1 MVLEVRAIE
10 RNLFANGCLL
20 LAGSAPNPQKGGGIS
35 LLEVIFG
42 TEISHWRVQ
51 MQQYTEPAMAPT
63 VISGSLTDA
72 LIAHD
77 HAQPDVV
84 SIVKRDGDSVTELTS
99 KEFHQAVRSA
109 AKGIVA
115 AGINPGDRV
124 ALMSRTRYEW
134 TLLDYAI
141 WYAGCVTVPI
151 YETSSAEQVQWMVQ
165 DSGAVGLFVEN
176 NKHLETVHSIRTS
189 LTNLVHI
196 WNIQDDAI
204 DHLVT
209 AGASIADSELDARR
223 AQVTP
228 TSTATIIYTSGT
240 TGKPKGCV
248 LTHGNFL
255 FLVRNVMLAVP
266 EIFDDKKT
274 STLLF
279 LPLAHVFGRIIEI
292 AMVESGLKVAFAPDI
307 TNLVG
312 DLQKFTPNFLLAV
325 PRVFEKVFNGA
336 QQKATNEGK
345 EKIFNAAADVAI
357 AYSQALS
364 AGSVPLGLR
373 VKHGIFDKLVY
384 KKLRAAMGG
393 KVQWSVSGGAALGAR
408 LGHFFRG
415 IGLTILEGYGLSE
428 TSSASTVNRPT
439 MLRVGSVGRAIPG
452 VTLAIGPDGE
462 VLIKGP
468 HIFQGYWNNPS
479 ATAEAIDVNGWFHS
493 GDIGHIDEDGYLF
506 ITGRKK
512 ELIVTAGGKNVAPAV
527 IEDRLR
533 ANWLVS
539 QCMVVGDNK
548 PFIGCLITLE
558 PDSIK
563 NWLVRNSLAPTTSF
577 AELSTNE
584 TFRAEIQAAVDDA
597 NKAVSQAESIRK
609 WVLIDSDWS
618 EPSGHL
624 TPSLKLKRNVVS
636 QQYNA
641 EIEGLYA

>member
-1 MVLEVRAIE
+1 
-10 RNLFANGCLL
+10 
-20 LAGSAPNPQKGGGIS
+20 
-35 LLEVIFG
+35 
-42 TEISHWRVQ
+42 
-51 MQQYTEPAMAPT
+51 MQQYTEPDMAPT

-72 LIAHD
+72 LIAHE
-77 HAQPDVV
+77 HAQPDAV
-84 SIVKRDGDSVTELTS
+84 SIVKRDGDQIIELTS
-99 KEFHQAVRSA
+99 KEFHQAVRNA
-109 AKGIVA
+109 AKGIIA
-115 AGINPGDRV
+115 AGIQPGERV
-124 ALMSRTRYEW
+124 ALMSRTRFEW

-151 YETSSAEQVQWMVQ
+151 YETSSDEQVQWMVQ
-165 DSGAVGLFVEN
+165 DSGAVGLFVES
-176 NKHLETVHSIRTS
+176 NKHLELVHSVRTS
-189 LTNLVHI
+189 LTSLVHI
-196 WNIQDDAI
+196 WNIEDDAI
-204 DHLVT
+204 DHLSQ
-209 AGASIADSELDARR
+209 AGAHIPDSELDARR
-223 AQVTP
+223 SQVTP
-228 TSTATIIYTSGT
+228 SHTATIIYTSGT
-240 TGKPKGCV
+240 TGKPKGCA

-266 EIFDDKKT
+266 EIFNDKKT

-292 AMVESGLKVAFAPDI
+292 AMVESGLKVSFAPDI

-325 PRVFEKVFNGA
+325 PRVFEKVFNSA

-345 EKIFNAAADVAI
+345 EKIFNTAAGVAI

-364 AGSVPLGLR
+364 AGSVPIGLR
-373 VKHGIFDKLVY
+373 VKHGVFDKLVY
-384 KKLRAAMGG
+384 KKIRAAMGG
-393 KVQWSVSGGAALGAR
+393 KVEWSVSGGAALGAR

-452 VTLAIGPDGE
+452 VTLGIGPDGE

-468 HIFQGYWNNPS
+468 HIFQGYWNNPA
-479 ATAEAIDVNGWFHS
+479 ATAEAIDVNGWFHT
-493 GDIGHIDEDGYLF
+493 GDIGHIDDDGYLF

-533 ANWLVS
+533 SNWLVS

-563 NWLVRNSLAPTTSF
+563 NWLNRNSLPANTTF
-577 AELSTNE
+577 AELSSNDALK
-584 TFRAEIQAAVDDA
+584 AEIQTAVDYA

-618 EPSGHL
+618 EASGHL

-636 QQYNA
+636 QQFNA

>member
-1 MVLEVRAIE
+1 
-10 RNLFANGCLL
+10 
-20 LAGSAPNPQKGGGIS
+20 
-35 LLEVIFG
+35 
-42 TEISHWRVQ
+42 
-51 MQQYTEPAMAPT
+51 MQEYTEPAMAQA

-72 LIAHD
+72 LISHETT
-77 HAQPDVV
+77 QPDVI
-84 SIVKRDGDSVTELTS
+84 SIVNRDGQNVIEITS
-99 KEFHQAVRSA
+99 KEFHQMVRAA
-109 AKGIVA
+109 AKGIIS
-115 AGINPGDRV
+115 AGIQPGDRI
-124 ALMSRTRYEW
+124 ALMSRTRFEW

-151 YETSSAEQVQWMVQ
+151 YETSSEEQVQWMMQ
-165 DSGAVGLFVEN
+165 DSGAVAIFVET
-176 NKHLETVHSIRTS
+176 NKHLETLHSVRTS
-189 LTNLVHI
+189 LTSLIHI
-196 WNIQDDAI
+196 WNMEDNAI
-204 DHLVT
+204 SHLST
-209 AGASIADSELDARR
+209 AGLHIPDSELDTRR
-223 AQVTP
+223 SQVTP
-228 TSTATIIYTSGT
+228 SHIATIIYTSGT

-248 LTHGNFL
+248 LTHGNFM
-255 FLVRNVMLAVP
+255 FLVRNVILAVP
-266 EIFDDKKT
+266 EVFKDKTT

-325 PRVFEKVFNGA
+325 PRVFEKVFNSA

-345 EKIFNAAADVAI
+345 EKIFNAAAAVAI

-364 AGSVPLGLR
+364 AGSVPFGLR
-373 VKHGIFDKLVY
+373 IKHGLFDKLVY
-384 KKLRAAMGG
+384 AKLRAAMGG
-393 KVQWSVSGGAALGAR
+393 KVKWSVSGGAALGAR

-452 VTLAIGPDGE
+452 VTLGIGPDGE

-468 HIFQGYWNNPS
+468 HVFQGYWNNPA
-479 ATAEAIDVNGWFHS
+479 ATAESIDVNGWFHS
-493 GDIGHIDEDGYLF
+493 GDIGHIDDDGYLF

-533 ANWLVS
+533 SNWLVS

-548 PFIGCLITLE
+548 PFIGCLITVE

-563 NWLVRNSLAPTTSF
+563 NWLQRNSLPATTSF
-577 AELSTNE
+577 AQIATNE
-584 TFRAEIQAAVDDA
+584 VFRSEIQAAVDYA

-618 EPSGHL
+618 EASGHL

-636 QQYNA
+636 EQFNA
-641 EIEGLYA
+641 EIESLYA

>member
-1 MVLEVRAIE
+1 
-10 RNLFANGCLL
+10 
-20 LAGSAPNPQKGGGIS
+20 
-35 LLEVIFG
+35 
-42 TEISHWRVQ
+42 
-51 MQQYTEPAMAPT
+51 MQEYTEPAMAQA

-72 LIAHD
+72 LISHEST
-77 HAQPDVV
+77 QPDVI
-84 SIVKRDGDSVTELTS
+84 SIVNRDGQNVIEITS
-99 KEFHQAVRSA
+99 KEFHQMVRAA
-109 AKGIVA
+109 AKGIIS
-115 AGINPGDRV
+115 AGIQPGDRI
-124 ALMSRTRYEW
+124 ALMSRTRFEW

-151 YETSSAEQVQWMVQ
+151 YETSSEEQVQWMMQ
-165 DSGAVGLFVEN
+165 DSGAVAIFVET
-176 NKHLETVHSIRTS
+176 NKHLETLHSVRTS
-189 LTNLVHI
+189 LTSLIHI
-196 WNIQDDAI
+196 WNMEDNAI
-204 DHLVT
+204 SHLST
-209 AGASIADSELDARR
+209 AGLHIPDSELDTRR
-223 AQVTP
+223 SQVTP
-228 TSTATIIYTSGT
+228 SHIATIIYTSGT

-248 LTHGNFL
+248 LTHGNFM
-255 FLVRNVMLAVP
+255 FLVRNVILAVP
-266 EIFDDKKT
+266 EVFKNKTT

-325 PRVFEKVFNGA
+325 PRVFEKVFNSA

-345 EKIFNAAADVAI
+345 EKIFNAAAAVAI

-364 AGSVPLGLR
+364 AGSVPFGLR
-373 VKHGIFDKLVY
+373 IKHGLFDKLVY
-384 KKLRAAMGG
+384 AKLRAAMGG
-393 KVQWSVSGGAALGAR
+393 KVKWSVSGGAALGAR

-452 VTLAIGPDGE
+452 VTLGIGPDGE

-468 HIFQGYWNNPS
+468 HVFQGYWNNPA
-479 ATAEAIDVNGWFHS
+479 ATAESIDVNGWFHS
-493 GDIGHIDEDGYLF
+493 GDIGHIDDDGYLF

-533 ANWLVS
+533 SNWLVS

-548 PFIGCLITLE
+548 PFIGCLITVE
-558 PDSIK
+558 PDSVK
-563 NWLVRNSLAPTTSF
+563 NWLQRNSLPATTSF
-577 AELSTNE
+577 AQMASNE
-584 TFRAEIQAAVDDA
+584 VFNAEIQAAVDYA

-618 EPSGHL
+618 EASGHL

-636 QQYNA
+636 EQFNA
-641 EIEGLYA
+641 EIESLYA

>member
-1 MVLEVRAIE
+1 
-10 RNLFANGCLL
+10 
-20 LAGSAPNPQKGGGIS
+20 
-35 LLEVIFG
+35 
-42 TEISHWRVQ
+42 
-51 MQQYTEPAMAPT
+51 MQEYTEPAMAQA

-72 LIAHD
+72 LISHEST
-77 HAQPDVV
+77 QPDVI
-84 SIVKRDGDSVTELTS
+84 SIVNRDGQNVIEITS
-99 KEFHQAVRSA
+99 KEFHQMVRAA
-109 AKGIVA
+109 AKGIIS
-115 AGINPGDRV
+115 AGIQRGDRIAV
-124 ALMSRTRYEW
+124 MSRTRFEW

-151 YETSSAEQVQWMVQ
+151 YETSSEEQVQWMMQ
-165 DSGAVGLFVEN
+165 DSGAVAIFVET
-176 NKHLETVHSIRTS
+176 NKHLETLHSVRTS
-189 LTNLVHI
+189 LTSLIHI
-196 WNIQDDAI
+196 WNMEDNAI
-204 DHLVT
+204 SHLST
-209 AGASIADSELDARR
+209 AGLHIPDSELDTRR
-223 AQVTP
+223 SQVTP
-228 TSTATIIYTSGT
+228 SHIATIIYTSGT

-248 LTHGNFL
+248 LTHGNFM
-255 FLVRNVMLAVP
+255 FLVRNVILAVP
-266 EIFDDKKT
+266 EVFKDKTT

-325 PRVFEKVFNGA
+325 PRVFEKVFNSA

-345 EKIFNAAADVAI
+345 EKIFNAAAAVAI

-364 AGSVPLGLR
+364 AGSVPFGLR
-373 VKHGIFDKLVY
+373 IKHGLFDKLVY
-384 KKLRAAMGG
+384 AKLRAAMGG
-393 KVQWSVSGGAALGAR
+393 KVKWSVSGGAALGAR

-452 VTLAIGPDGE
+452 VTLGIGPDGE

-468 HIFQGYWNNPS
+468 HVFQGYWNNPA
-479 ATAEAIDVNGWFHS
+479 ATAESIDVNGWFHS
-493 GDIGHIDEDGYLF
+493 GDIGHIDDDGYLF

-533 ANWLVS
+533 SNWLVS

-548 PFIGCLITLE
+548 PFIGCLITVE
-558 PDSIK
+558 PDSVK
-563 NWLVRNSLAPTTSF
+563 NWLQRNSLPATTSF
-577 AELSTNE
+577 AQMASNE
-584 TFRAEIQAAVDDA
+584 VFNAEIQAAVDYA

-618 EPSGHL
+618 EASGHL

-636 QQYNA
+636 EQFNA
-641 EIEGLYA
+641 EIESLYA

>member
-1 MVLEVRAIE
+1 
-10 RNLFANGCLL
+10 
-20 LAGSAPNPQKGGGIS
+20 
-35 LLEVIFG
+35 
-42 TEISHWRVQ
+42 
-51 MQQYTEPAMAPT
+51 MAQA

-72 LIAHD
+72 LISHENT
-77 HAQPDVV
+77 QPDVI
-84 SIVKRDGDSVTELTS
+84 SIVNRDGLTVVEITS
-99 KEFHQAVRSA
+99 KEFHQMVRAA
-109 AKGIVA
+109 AKGIIS
-115 AGINPGDRV
+115 AGIQPGDRI
-124 ALMSRTRYEW
+124 ALMSRTRFEW

-151 YETSSAEQVQWMVQ
+151 YETSSEEQVQWMMQ
-165 DSGAVGLFVEN
+165 DSGAVALFVET
-176 NKHLETVHSIRTS
+176 NKHLETVHSVRTS
-189 LTNLVHI
+189 LTSLIHI
-196 WNIQDDAI
+196 WNMEDNAI
-204 DHLVT
+204 NHLST
-209 AGASIADSELDARR
+209 AGLNIPDSELDSRR
-223 AQVTP
+223 SQVTP
-228 TSTATIIYTSGT
+228 SHIATIIYTSGT

-248 LTHGNFL
+248 LTHGNFM
-255 FLVRNVMLAVP
+255 FLVRNVILAVP
-266 EIFDDKKT
+266 EVFKDKTT

-325 PRVFEKVFNGA
+325 PRVFEKVFNSA

-345 EKIFNAAADVAI
+345 EKIFNAAAAVAI

-364 AGSVPLGLR
+364 AGSVPLSLR
-373 VKHGIFDKLVY
+373 LKHGLFDKLVY
-384 KKLRAAMGG
+384 TKLRAAMGG

-452 VTLAIGPDGE
+452 VTLGIGPDGE

-468 HIFQGYWNNPS
+468 HIFQGYWNNPA

-493 GDIGHIDEDGYLF
+493 GDIGQIDEDGYLF

-548 PFIGCLITLE
+548 PFIGCLITVE
-558 PDSIK
+558 PDSVK
-563 NWLVRNSLAPTTSF
+563 NWLQRNSLPATTSF
-577 AELSTNE
+577 AQIASNE
-584 TFRAEIQAAVDDA
+584 VFKSEIQAAVDYA

-618 EPSGHL
+618 EASGHL

-636 QQYNA
+636 EQFNA
-641 EIEGLYA
+641 EIESLYA

>member
-1 MVLEVRAIE
+1 
-10 RNLFANGCLL
+10 
-20 LAGSAPNPQKGGGIS
+20 
-35 LLEVIFG
+35 
-42 TEISHWRVQ
+42 
-51 MQQYTEPAMAPT
+51 MQEYTEPAMAQA

-72 LIAHD
+72 LISHETT
-77 HAQPDVV
+77 QPDVI
-84 SIVKRDGDSVTELTS
+84 SIVNRDGQNVIEITS
-99 KEFHQAVRSA
+99 KEFHQMVRAA
-109 AKGIVA
+109 AKGIIS
-115 AGINPGDRV
+115 AGIQPGDRI
-124 ALMSRTRYEW
+124 ALMSRTRFEW
-134 TLLDYAI
+134 TLIDYAI

-151 YETSSAEQVQWMVQ
+151 YETSSEEQVQWMMQ
-165 DSGAVGLFVEN
+165 DSGAVAIFVET
-176 NKHLETVHSIRTS
+176 NKHLETLHSVRTS
-189 LTNLVHI
+189 LTSLIHT
-196 WNIQDDAI
+196 WNMEDNAI
-204 DHLVT
+204 SHLST
-209 AGASIADSELDARR
+209 AGLHIPDSELDTRR
-223 AQVTP
+223 SQVTP
-228 TSTATIIYTSGT
+228 SHIATIIYTSGT

-248 LTHGNFL
+248 LTHGNFM
-255 FLVRNVMLAVP
+255 FLVRNVILAVP
-266 EIFDDKKT
+266 EVFKDKTT

-325 PRVFEKVFNGA
+325 PRVFEKVFNSA

-345 EKIFNAAADVAI
+345 EKIFNAAAAVAI

-364 AGSVPLGLR
+364 AGSVPFGLR
-373 VKHGIFDKLVY
+373 IKHGLFDKLVY
-384 KKLRAAMGG
+384 AKLRAAMGG
-393 KVQWSVSGGAALGAR
+393 KVKWSVSGGAALGAR

-452 VTLAIGPDGE
+452 VTLGIGPDGE

-468 HIFQGYWNNPS
+468 HVFQGYWNNPA
-479 ATAEAIDVNGWFHS
+479 ATAESIDVNGWFHS
-493 GDIGHIDEDGYLF
+493 GDIGHIDDDGYLF

-533 ANWLVS
+533 SNWLVS

-548 PFIGCLITLE
+548 PFIGCLITVE
-558 PDSIK
+558 PDSVK
-563 NWLVRNSLAPTTSF
+563 NWLQRNSLPATTSF
-577 AELSTNE
+577 AQMASNE
-584 TFRAEIQAAVDDA
+584 VFNAEIQAAVDYA

-618 EPSGHL
+618 EASGHL

-636 QQYNA
+636 EQFNA
-641 EIEGLYA
+641 EIESLYA